1 MDVRILGGLSV
12 RENGVSVTPAAA
24 VPRQILALLATFAG
38 RLVPASVLTEELW
51 PGGAPR
57 RARYELQ
64 AHIAGLRS
72 LIAAALPQERGAA
85 DGRSAETVLAAEP
98 GGYRLETGSGSH
110 DVGQFARAA
119 GAGYRAM
126 EAGDLPRAALRL
138 GEALALWRGEPY
150 AGVAAGPRLRAE
162 AERLEAS
169 RLSVLDQW
177 AEAHLGLGRHAELL
191 PELAPH
197 TARYPLNEPLNAQFI
212 VALLRSGRVED
223 ALEVHRRLC
232 ALLQRDGGREPSA
245 RLRRLHDLLLAARH
259 TPLRKIPAQPRALRP
274 ARRPAAQLP
283 APVAPAFSASAVSAV
298 SAVSAASG
306 ALVPLARTAEP
317 AQVPF
322 RETMSTSVSTSM
334 SPSVPESVTAAV
346 PNAPAVPGA
355 RARTGRPPRT
365 SGRRNAHQ
373 GWRHQA
379 ETAQRGVAGER

>member
-24 VPRQILALLATFAG
+24 APRQVLALLATFAG

-64 AHIAGLRS
+64 AHITGLRS
-72 LIAAALPQERGAA
+72 LIAAALPQDRGAA

-98 GGYRLETGSGSH
+98 GGYRLDTGSGSH
-110 DVGQFARAA
+110 DVGQFSRAA

-150 AGVAAGPRLRAE
+150 AGVAAGPRLRTE

-169 RLSVLDQW
+169 RFSVLDQW

-191 PELAPH
+191 PELALH

-223 ALEVHRRLC
+223 ALEAHRRLC

-259 TPLRKIPAQPRALRP
+259 TPLRKIPTQQRALRP

-283 APVAPAFSASAVSAV
+283 APAFPAFP
-298 SAVSAASG
+298 VSAASSG

-317 AQVPF
+317 AQVPL
-322 RETMSTSVSTSM
+322 RETMSTSVSISVSTTM

-346 PNAPAVPGA
+346 PNVPAVAGT

-379 ETAQRGVAGER
+379 EAAQRGAAGER